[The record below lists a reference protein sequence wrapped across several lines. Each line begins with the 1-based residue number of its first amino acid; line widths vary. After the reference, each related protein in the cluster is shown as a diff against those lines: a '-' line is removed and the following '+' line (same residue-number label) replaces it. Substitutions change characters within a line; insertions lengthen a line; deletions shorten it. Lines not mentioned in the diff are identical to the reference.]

1 MIGVYKIISPTNRDY
16 IGQSRDLIQRKS
28 HYKYMR
34 CKGQPKLYHSLVKY
48 GWEYHS
54 FEIIHQLPE
63 DIGQDTLN
71 EYEILY
77 CNQYR
82 RCGFK
87 MLNVKEPGSSGK
99 VAEET
104 KRKISKSSIGKQHSD
119 GAKQK
124 IRETNL
130 GRKKSDE
137 TKRKISEAN
146 KGRVIEPRSEE
157 TRRRMSEAR
166 KGKPG
171 TWIGKKHSEDSKA
184 KMKKSK
190 KKEKCVYCGIG
201 ISVSNIGRHQ
211 KKCKEEQKKHIVD
224 IMEADEKDG
233 FYA

>member
-1 MIGVYKIISPTNRDY
+1 MIGVYKIISPTNRVY

-104 KRKISKSSIGKQHSD
+104 KRKISQG
-119 GAKQK
+119 
-124 IRETNL
+124 
-130 GRKKSDE
+130 
-137 TKRKISEAN
+137 N
-146 KGRVIEPRSEE
+146 KGKVRTEEAKLKYSTAKRNVSEE
-157 TRRRMSEAR
+157 TRKKQSIAHL
-166 KGKPG
+166 GKTRGPY
-171 TWIGKKHSEDSKA
+171 KLKDVNFAEKA
-184 KMKKSK
+184 
-190 KKEKCVYCGIG
+190 
-201 ISVSNIGRHQ
+201 
-211 KKCKEEQKKHIVD
+211 
-224 IMEADEKDG
+224 
-233 FYA
+233 